1 MTRIVFKVKRC
12 ISARGYQIGK
22 TRYFGQNRRFRHSSL
37 ARRPANVAGV
47 SLAETPRR
55 SGVEGSHNAF
65 SLYCDWCGRLA
76 VVAAGEVFFEPD
88 IKADEKI
95 STAHFP
101 DCQLSD
107 TMPSVA
113 PCNGYD
119 GPAIPSHDG
128 LERQLD
134 RNIEVRRKNRPHT
147 VNDRLPISLEC
158 VCCVVQTMTEKK
170 ANKSICEA
178 VQDEF

>member
-22 TRYFGQNRRFRHSSL
+22 TRYFQQNRRFRHSSL
-37 ARRPANVAGV
+37 ARRSKRRKRVARGTYAAV
-47 SLAETPRR
+47 VWRGRTTPSRSLR
-55 SGVEGSHNAF
+55 
-65 SLYCDWCGRLA
+65 LCGRLA

-101 DCQLSD
+101 NCQLSD

-119 GPAIPSHDG
+119 GPAISSHDG

-134 RNIEVRRKNRPHT
+134 RNIEVRRKNGPHA
-147 VNDRLPISLEC
+147 VNDRLPISLER
-158 VCCVVQTMTEKK
+158 VCCVIQAMTEKK

-178 VQDEF
+178 VQE